1 MRGILHRGL
10 EATAPLWPEI
20 AVAQGWLEEA
30 AAILANP
37 EDADS
42 VAVQARYDR
51 LLADIRDEASPTL
64 PLRRMAAQF
73 IKVTA
78 SYGAQVF
85 ACYDVP
91 GLPRADND
99 LEQLFGGVRHQL
111 RRATGQKNA
120 PASLVVRGGA
130 RLPTAVASRER
141 PFTADDLAAVDIE
154 HWRKQRASLNQRH
167 LPRLLGRRFRRNP
180 QAYLQK
186 LEEQLVK
193 LSLPP

>member
-1 MRGILHRGL
+1 
-10 EATAPLWPEI
+10 
-20 AVAQGWLEEA
+20 
-30 AAILANP
+30 
-37 EDADS
+37 
-42 VAVQARYDR
+42 VQARYDR

-64 PLRRMAAQF
+64 PLRKMAAQF

-78 SYGAQVF
+78 SHGAQIF

-91 GLPRADND
+91 GLPRTDND
-99 LEQLFGGVRHQL
+99 LEQRFGGVRHPL

-120 PASLVVRGGA
+120 PASLVVRGPA

-141 PFTADDLAAVDIE
+141 PFTANDLAAVDIE
-154 HWRKQRASLNQRH
+154 HWRKQRASLSQRC
-167 LPRLLGRRFRRNP
+167 LPRILGRRFRQNP
-180 QAYLQK
+180 QAYLQE